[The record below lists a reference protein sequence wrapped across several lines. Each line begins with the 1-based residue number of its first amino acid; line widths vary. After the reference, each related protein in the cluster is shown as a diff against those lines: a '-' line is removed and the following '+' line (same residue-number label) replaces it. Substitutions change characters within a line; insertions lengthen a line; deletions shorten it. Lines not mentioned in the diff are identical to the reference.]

1 MVNFFPLGAACLF
14 SFSLASALQLL
25 PPNLKGIGKTKILNP
40 IPIGSGTSVDL
51 DKDSSSIKWMS
62 TVQETAYLKPTKKK
76 GLIQI
81 SVRKDKLSFIGGND
95 LECILLE
102 GLDSAANVEL
112 DSSGGAFVSFKFPS
126 LLSQHDAVMGR
137 ISPAAKLLAHSRIK
151 RCDFNLTIC
160 KYTQFTN

>member
-1 MVNFFPLGAACLF
+1 MVNFFSLGAACLF

-40 IPIGSGTSVDL
+40 IPIIGSGIPVDL
-51 DKDSSSIKWMS
+51 NKDSTSIKWMS
-62 TVQETAYLKPTKKK
+62 TIQEAAYLKPTKKK

-81 SVRKDKLSFIGGND
+81 SVHKDKLSFIGGND

-126 LLSQHDAVMGR
+126 LSSQHDAVMGR
-137 ISPAAKLLAHSRIK
+137 ISPAAKLLVHSRIK
-151 RCDFNLTIC
+151 RCDGNLI
-160 KYTQFTN
+160 YDL

>member
-1 MVNFFPLGAACLF
+1 MVTLLPLGAACLI
-14 SFSLASALQLL
+14 SFTLSSALQLL
-25 PPNLKGIGKTKILNP
+25 PPNLKGLGKTKIINP
-40 IPIGSGTSVDL
+40 TIGSEIQVDL
-51 DKDSSSIKWMS
+51 NKDSTSIKWMS
-62 TVQETAYLKPTKKK
+62 TIQEAAYLKPTKKK

-81 SVRKDKLSFIGGND
+81 SVNKDKLSFIGGND

-126 LLSQHDAVMGR
+126 VLSQHDAVMGR

-151 RCDFNLTIC
+151 RWDGNFIYDL
-160 KYTQFTN
+160 